1 MFSALYTGEII
12 ALSFLFLLSSI
23 WSEDNVRFGYVVT
36 PLFAGLL
43 WIFGLIPFVT
53 GLGTAMATVV
63 FMGVISFYRSQ
74 AKYKYGVFGTAGGIL
89 YKVVFFLIILQ
100 LSIGYVNSMAT
111 FTVNGNPLQ
120 TVATQQQLTSAGNYQ
135 TYNLQSANQTFSN
148 IGGDTSAWS
157 ALFYTVQLPGLV
169 LNILINMLG
178 AIFFIY
184 PTLITVFGVPPALGA
199 MLQAGIY
206 VIYGLELINIIF
218 RPFKP
223 IEV

>member
-1 MFSALYTGEII
+1 MFSTIYTGEII
-12 ALSFLFLLSSI
+12 ALGFLFLLSSI
-23 WSEDNVRFGYVVT
+23 WSEDNVRFGYVIT

-63 FMGVISFYRSQ
+63 FMGVISFFRSQ
-74 AKYKYGVFGTAGGIL
+74 AKYKYGVFGTAGGLL
-89 YKVVFFLIILQ
+89 YKVMFLLIVLQ
-100 LSIGYVNSMAT
+100 LSIGYVNSMAL
-111 FTVNGNPLQ
+111 FTVNGNAIQ
-120 TVATQQQLTSAGNYQ
+120 TAATQSQLTPSGNYAV
-135 TYNLQSANQTFSN
+135 YNLTSANQTFSN

-157 ALFYTVQLPGLV
+157 ALFYTVTLPGLV
-169 LNILINMLG
+169 LSILTSMLG

-184 PTLITVFGVPPALGA
+184 PTLVTVFGIPPTLGA
-199 MLQAGIY
+199 LLQAGIY
-206 VIYGLELINIIF
+206 VIYGLELINIVF